1 MTHTTVDH
9 HSALIYTMV
18 LISASD
24 RVMRDAELRRIGDIV
39 RRLPVFADFDEND
52 LPDVARQC
60 AAMLKDEDG
69 MATVLT
75 VIGQALPKRLRET
88 AYALAWEIAIV
99 DDPVGREERRLI
111 DLIGEKLG
119 LGHLAMAA
127 IEHAC
132 RARHRKG

>member
-1 MTHTTVDH
+1 MSHTTVDH

-24 RVMRDAELRRIGDIV
+24 REMRDAELRRIGDIV
-39 RRLPVFADFDEND
+39 RRLPVFNDFDEND

-60 AAMLKDEDG
+60 AAMLSGKDG
-69 MATVLT
+69 LAMVLT
-75 VIGQALPKRLRET
+75 VIEQALPKSLRET

-99 DDPVGREERRLI
+99 DTPVGREEKRLI

-119 LGHLAMAA
+119 LSHLVTAA
-127 IEHAC
+127 IGHAC
-132 RARHRKG
+132 RARHKSA